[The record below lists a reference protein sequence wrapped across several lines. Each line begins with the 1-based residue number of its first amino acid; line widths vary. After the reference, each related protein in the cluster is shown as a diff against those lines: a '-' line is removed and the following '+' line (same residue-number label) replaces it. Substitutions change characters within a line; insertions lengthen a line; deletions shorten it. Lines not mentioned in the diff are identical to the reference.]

1 MILTAENYHSVEANQ
16 EYMSNSQFGNFTK
29 CEAMAMA
36 TLDGDWESESTGPMM
51 QGSYVHAWNESKLEQ
66 FKARHPELYKND
78 GNLYA
83 KYSDMDDIIEVIK
96 NDPKFMDALSGKK
109 EVIFTAELFGAKWRI
124 MIDSY
129 KPENSRFGDL
139 KVLAG
144 LSGSRFKVYNEE
156 FNIYQNVFE
165 AYGYYRQ
172 VAIYSEIER
181 LANKRETY
189 FEPFLAIATKEKYPD
204 KAIVSFVC
212 DMYGTKATDLYQS
225 LVEFIQLELKY
236 VSEKMPRILKV
247 KAGEIKPMR
256 CEVCDYCKSTKMLTG
271 TTHFTQFQL

>member
-1 MILTAENYHSVEANQ
+1 MILTAENYFSPEANW
-16 EYMSNSQFGNFTK
+16 EYMSNSQFGDFDK
-29 CEAMAMA
+29 CEAKAMA
-36 TLDGDWESESTGPMM
+36 KLNGEWETETPAVMI
-51 QGSYVHAWNESKLEQ
+51 QGSYVHAWNEGKLEQ

-83 KYSDMDDIIEVIK
+83 KYENMNGIIEVIE
-96 NDPKFMDALSGKK
+96 NDPKFMEALSGEK
-109 EVIFTAELFGAKWRI
+109 EKIFTTEMFGCKWKI

-129 KPENSRFGDL
+129 LKEKRRWGDL
-139 KVLAG
+139 KVLAA
-144 LSGSRFKVYNEE
+144 LSGKQFKVYNEE
-156 FNIYQNVFE
+156 FNVYQNVFE

-172 VAIYSEIER
+172 VAIYSEVER
-181 LANKRETY
+181 LFNKRDVY
-189 FEPFLAIATKEKYPD
+189 FEPFLAIATKEKYTD
-204 KAIVSFVC
+204 KAIVSFIC

-271 TTHFTQFQL
+271 TTHYTQFQL